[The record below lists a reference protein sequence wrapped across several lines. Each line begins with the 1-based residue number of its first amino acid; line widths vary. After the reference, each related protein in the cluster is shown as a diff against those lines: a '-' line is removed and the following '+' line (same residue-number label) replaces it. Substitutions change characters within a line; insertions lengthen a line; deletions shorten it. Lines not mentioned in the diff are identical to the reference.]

1 MKFSCEKE
9 TLLNLLNIASR
20 AVTGKSSMPLLEGL
34 LLAADADTLT
44 ITGYDLS
51 MGIRTTAQVDV
62 VEPGRIV
69 LNSRLFCEIVRKLPQ
84 DVVYLETDDKLMTT
98 IKCGRSVFNLMASEA
113 DEYPALADV
122 ASDKGLSLPQPILK
136 SMIAQTIFS
145 VSDNES
151 KPIHTGCLFEIEGS
165 RLNVVAVD
173 GYRLSVRR
181 EIERILG
188 DDDDIVE
195 IFPDSKNILFRI
207 GGTTLITRLIDG
219 EFLNYRAAIPKE
231 FEHEVSADRQELI
244 QCIER
249 VSLIV
254 SEKLKN
260 PIRFHFD
267 GSYVQMSC
275 VTAIGKSYD
284 ECPFDGSIENLEIG
298 FNNRYILEA
307 LRAAGDEQVKLQL
320 KGALNPMIISP
331 MEGDKYTYLVLP
343 VRLKAND

>member
-1 MKFSCEKE
+1 MKFVVPG
-9 TLLNLLNIASR
+9 AS
-20 AVTGKSSMPLLEGL
+20 L
-34 LLAADADTLT
+34 
-44 ITGYDLS
+44 
-51 MGIRTTAQVDV
+51 
-62 VEPGRIV
+62 
-69 LNSRLFCEIVRKLPQ
+69 
-84 DVVYLETDDKLMTT
+84 
-98 IKCGRSVFNLMASEA
+98 
-113 DEYPALADV
+113 
-122 ASDKGLSLPQPILK
+122 
-136 SMIAQTIFS
+136 
-145 VSDNES
+145 
-151 KPIHTGCLFEIEGS
+151 
-165 RLNVVAVD
+165 
-173 GYRLSVRR
+173 R

-284 ECPFDGSIENLEIG
+284 ECPIETLEIG